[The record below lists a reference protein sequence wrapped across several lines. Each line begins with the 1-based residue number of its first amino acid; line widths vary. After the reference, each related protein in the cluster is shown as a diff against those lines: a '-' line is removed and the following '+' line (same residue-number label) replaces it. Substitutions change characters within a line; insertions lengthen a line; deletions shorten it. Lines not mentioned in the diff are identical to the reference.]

1 MKKMLLIVCMFFVV
15 PVVIYSFLQGRQP
28 VVNDV
33 AIAASGMPK
42 LIKFSAPMCSDCQ
55 VMAETLRQVEPQ
67 YKGKVDFVEIAVN
80 QKSVSVRDM
89 IKRFDVK
96 LVPTMVFLNSRG
108 EQFAR
113 IEGAISKEELVK
125 YLNQGLE

>member
-80 QKSVSVRDM
+80 QNSVSVRDM